1 MKKSKARWLSRFIIG
16 LLIST
21 AASGQ
26 TKSSTNISNPIK
38 IMDAGALARDRQ
50 PELFLPRSEF
60 ETSAEYEQRVT
71 RARQAV
77 EAVQASFLAEEKARQ
92 AERERLAAAHK
103 VEAQRQVQLKIA
115 ASRAPVTYSLSSL
128 GTYNADKQTFPLT
141 VNGTKYDLA
150 IPRSEARSFKE
161 NYSKATVEGYKQL
174 TADLQ
179 IWEIF
184 NLVVIHPVTGSRYPM
199 GPQKQI
205 NELAASGTKKQS
217 VVPPDLTVRVAF
229 VETNGDGYLN
239 ASETGKVKVSVS
251 NSGRGAA
258 MGVTLNLHASAKDE
272 GVSFELSKLIGEI
285 PVGQTRSAEFQL
297 NASRSVTRMTNL
309 FTLSATESYGFQPDP
324 VQISFETLP
333 FIPPKLELV
342 DFGISTATGDNVIR
356 PGVVTTVQ
364 ARVQNRGQG
373 IAEKTKFTINLAQNT
388 WFTQDSRKD
397 YNFASLKPGEF
408 KDLEFS
414 FIPNKN
420 VGKTLEMSIG
430 FVEEGTNGSFPLK
443 LDVEKPQRTIEQLVV
458 KGKMPEGVNIA
469 DVATVSV
476 DVEKDIPRS
485 RQSGKND
492 LAVVFGIE
500 RYKNV
505 PGVTFAKRDAQW
517 MMKYFEDVLGIPAA
531 RIYYKTDSDVSLA
544 ELKMAFGGWLSKRL
558 QNDSNVFIYYAGH
571 GSPDIKQNK
580 AYLIPYDG
588 NPNYASVTGYE
599 LNALY
604 QQLGELGAA
613 SVTVFLDACF
623 SGANRESEMLLADA
637 RPVFM
642 EVNTALTG
650 NVTVFSAS
658 SGKEISSAWPEK
670 KHGIFSYYL
679 MKGMRGDADDNQDKK
694 ITVGELG
701 DYLKNNVTAT
711 AGMLDRDQTPGLETR
726 DRERVLINY

>member
-1 MKKSKARWLSRFIIG
+1 MINALSMGLSRITIG
-16 LLIST
+16 ILIYVM
-21 AASGQ
+21 AFGQ
-26 TKSSTNISNPIK
+26 TNSNVSKSIQVK
-38 IMDAGALARDRQ
+38 DAEEFARERQ

-60 ETSAEYEQRVT
+60 ETSAEYAQRV
-71 RARQAV
+71 ARGEKAV
-77 EAVQASFLAEEKARQ
+77 EDERTRLRTEEKSRHAEQQRLADERRAE
-92 AERERLAAAHK
+92 AERQKALR
-103 VEAQRQVQLKIA
+103 IA
-115 ASRAPVTYSLSSL
+115 ASRTSVTLSVGGI
-128 GTYNADKQTFPLT
+128 GTYDADRQTFPLT
-141 VNGTKYDLA
+141 VDKETFNVA
-150 IPRSEARSFKE
+150 VPRSEARSFKE
-161 NYSKATVEGYKQL
+161 NYRSARVEGYQQL
-174 TADLQ
+174 GEDLQ
-179 IWEIF
+179 SYEKI
-184 NLVVIHPVTGSRYPM
+184 NLAVIHPVTGSRYPM

-239 ASETGKVKVSVS
+239 ASETGKVKVLVS

-544 ELKMAFGGWLSKRL
+544 EFNMAFGGWLSKRL

-726 DRERVLINY
+726 DRERVLISY